1 MSTSGT
7 VGAAPA
13 GTLSGLEVQGSGASA
28 PGAARA
34 LLALTLLLVVFGL
47 VSVYSASSFIA
58 QSEGLPDTYYLVE
71 QATHAGIGLLALTVA
86 RFVDYRWYR
95 KLAWP
100 AVFVTL
106 ALLVLVVVPWT
117 EGNIAQE
124 VNGARRWITVGPLT
138 VQPSEVAKIAV
149 IVWTAALAV
158 KKQERLHSLRYGLLP
173 FLIVVGL
180 ICVLVTLQP
189 HFSAALMIAGL
200 AGLILFVAG
209 GRIGHF
215 VFLGL
220 LSLPVL
226 WDQIMNSGYRLNRV
240 LAVLNP
246 GARAA
251 DIGYQLQQSLIA
263 IGSGGLFGVGF
274 GQSRQK
280 LYYLPEPQNDFIFS
294 IIAEE
299 WGLVGSVLLVGLFLA
314 WAMIALRI
322 GRSAPD
328 LFGRLL
334 AVGITGLVAV
344 TAFGHVGVTLGLLPT
359 TGMNLPFISAG
370 GTHLVL
376 ALGST
381 GVLLNIASQRR

>member
-1 MSTSGT
+1 MSGSGT

-71 QATHAGIGLLALTVA
+71 QGTHAGIGLLALTVA

>member
-1 MSTSGT
+1 MSGASVGGT
-7 VGAAPA
+7 ARTGA
-13 GTLSGLEVQGSGASA
+13 LSGLDVQGSGASA
-28 PGAARA
+28 PGAGRA
-34 LLALTLLLVVFGL
+34 LLAVTVLLVVFGL

-71 QATHAGIGLLALTVA
+71 QATHAGVGLLALTAA

-100 AVFVTL
+100 ALFVTL
-106 ALLVLVVVPWT
+106 FLLVLVIVPWT
-117 EGNIAQE
+117 ADNIAQR
-124 VNGARRWITVGPLT
+124 VNGARRWISVGPLT
-138 VQPSEVAKIAV
+138 VQPSELAKVAV
-149 IVWTAALAV
+149 IAWTASLAV

-180 ICVLVTLQP
+180 VCVLVTLQP

-226 WDQIMNSGYRLNRV
+226 WDQIVNAGYRMNRV
-240 LAVLNP
+240 LAVVSP
-246 GARAA
+246 GERAS

-263 IGSGGLFGVGF
+263 IGSGGPFGVGF

-299 WGLVGSVLLVGLFLA
+299 WGLVGSVVVVAAFLA

-328 LFGRLL
+328 LFGGLL
-334 AVGITGLVAV
+334 AVGITGLVAA

-359 TGMNLPFISAG
+359 TGVNLPFISAG